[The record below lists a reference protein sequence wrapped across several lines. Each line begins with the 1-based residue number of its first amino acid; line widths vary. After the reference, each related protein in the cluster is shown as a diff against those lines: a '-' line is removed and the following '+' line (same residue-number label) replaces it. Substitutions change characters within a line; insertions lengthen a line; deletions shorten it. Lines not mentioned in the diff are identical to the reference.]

1 MSKDR
6 SQIPVDQTPENEKV
20 SSSVP
25 PAMLQENKPTQAHNR
40 SHAAHLEDKRGETHP
55 KPAGD
60 LRFTA
65 PFPTGR
71 KQP

>member
-1 MSKDR
+1 MSSSK
-6 SQIPVDQTPENEKV
+6 SQLPVDHTAENAKV

-25 PAMLQENKPTQAHNR
+25 PAMLNENKPSAVHNR
-40 SHAAHLEDKRGETHP
+40 SHAAHLETDKGEHT